1 MQEFHIIGITD
12 SRELSFS
19 KEVQALIARS
29 HVFSGGKR
37 HHEIVAA
44 MLPESSVWIDITVPL
59 DAVFECYAGYQEIV
73 VFASGDPLFLSL
85 IHIYLIPY
93 WSKNAI
99 CSAIAP

>member
-44 MLPESSVWIDITVPL
+44 MLPESSVWLSGNNDGDWRFFGYTVR
-59 DAVFECYAGYQEIV
+59 EISH
-73 VFASGDPLFLSL
+73 A
-85 IHIYLIPY
+85 
-93 WSKNAI
+93 
-99 CSAIAP
+99 

>member
-44 MLPESSVWIDITVPL
+44 MLP
-59 DAVFECYAGYQEIV
+59 
-73 VFASGDPLFLSL
+73 
-85 IHIYLIPY
+85 
-93 WSKNAI
+93 
-99 CSAIAP
+99 